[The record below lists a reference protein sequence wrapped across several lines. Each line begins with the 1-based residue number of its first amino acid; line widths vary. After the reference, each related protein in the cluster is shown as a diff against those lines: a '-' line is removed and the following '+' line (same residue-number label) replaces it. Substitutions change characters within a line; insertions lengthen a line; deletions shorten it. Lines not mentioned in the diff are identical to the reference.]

1 MAAENQTVSVPE
13 GMYNYNLSDT
23 RKDKIE
29 DLALSLLHYEM
40 ENSDAEIDSRTMRS
54 VVKAAKFFYDEID
67 RQMEN
72 NDVSGCECK
81 SDTLDAVEKI
91 LNVIIGYEKTDD
103 ENETM
108 RSLDKI
114 INVLEDYKTNK

>member
-1 MAAENQTVSVPE
+1 MAAENQTLSVPE

-23 RKDKIE
+23 RKEKVE

-40 ENSDAEIDSRTMRS
+40 DNTDTEIDSRTMRS

-72 NDVSGCECK
+72 GDASGCECK